1 MTYDTFLDVILHIIL
16 SLRSYNNCPVFSS
29 GAPFFAWFR
38 KEASAKREW
47 LLTKR
52 RFLLPALIR
61 RKFSSSETSR
71 YEACYHQ
78 NHHEHHSIFDHQYQI
93 SFSAG
98 ECWAGHKS
106 THNYRALGKAN
117 IGECIGDDYQ
127 PCGAYDR
134 YCMGK
139 TFTNM
144 VYELGKLSING
155 EPKPIPNDRYFGFPR
170 KYWCWTVLQ
179 PLHHSRIVFFDLE
192 AVITKLAAK
201 VSLFRP

>member
-1 MTYDTFLDVILHIIL
+1 MKNYADQGYDLWHPSRCNSSYHTQPQIDHTIIAQSSPQALH
-16 SLRSYNNCPVFSS
+16 FSH
-29 GAPFFAWFR
+29 GF
-38 KEASAKREW
+38 AKRRARNASDCW
-47 LLTKR
+47 R
-52 RFLLPALIR
+52 SARFLLPAFLR

-71 YEACYHQ
+71 YGACYHQ
-78 NHHEHHSIFDHQYQI
+78 NYHEHHSIFDHQYQI

-98 ECWAGHKS
+98 ECWAGHKL
-106 THNYRALGKAN
+106 THNYRALGKGN

-155 EPKPIPNDRYFGFPR
+155 EPKPIPNDRYFGFSR
-170 KYWCWTVLQ
+170 KYWCWTVL
-179 PLHHSRIVFFDLE
+179 
-192 AVITKLAAK
+192 
-201 VSLFRP
+201 